1 MNTRLWNGRRVPF
14 TLLGGYLG
22 AGKTTV
28 VNHLVRHAAGR
39 RLVVLVND
47 VGAIDVDAA
56 LVAEHDGTTMSL
68 SNGCVCCS
76 IADDFGRT
84 LEQIRTMPEPPDHV
98 VAELSGVAEPARVAP
113 WAATAGFRLD
123 GIVVVADAD
132 LLPAQLERT
141 LVGDTLRAQLAAAD
155 LVLVTKTDLA
165 VDGGAR
171 AFEAIDEITAAPR
184 VVVDRGAVEVALVL
198 GIDRAEGVP
207 TPTDAE
213 PVGYRA
219 WLIDVGRPTLDEL
232 RALLDQFDRS
242 VLRAKGLVECE
253 GSTYPIEVHV
263 VGTRRT
269 LRPRPDL
276 GAAPTDQRLVAIG
289 LRADDLV
296 ADHR

>member
-1 MNTRLWNGRRVPF
+1 MSARLWHGRRAPL

-56 LVAEHDGTTMSL
+56 LVAEHDGTTMTL

-98 VAELSGVAEPARVAP
+98 VVELSGVAEPARVAP

-132 LLPAQLERT
+132 LLPSQLEHT

-155 LVLVTKTDLA
+155 LVLVTKTDVA
-165 VDGGAR
+165 ADGGVR
-171 AFEAIDEITAAPR
+171 AFEAINRLTTAPR
-184 VVVDRGAVEVALVL
+184 LVTVRGAVDAALVL
-198 GIDRAEGVP
+198 GIDRTAGVVAP
-207 TPTDAE
+207 TAAE
-213 PVGYRA
+213 PVGYRT
-219 WLIDVGRPTLDEL
+219 WLVDVGRPTMDEL
-232 RALLDQFDRS
+232 QALLDRFDPS

-253 GSTYPIEVHV
+253 GSAYPIEVHV

-269 LRPRPDL
+269 LRSRPDL
-276 GAAPTDQRLVAIG
+276 AAAPTDQRLVAIG

-296 ADHR
+296 DDHR